1 MWQKKKELVSW
12 VLFEGA
18 LVASVTRWPLRG
30 REKQWNLVSG
40 VRVCVT
46 WRLRVVSCIKS
57 TSEEKNRRLRRASAD
72 FRPFWCSFG
81 KMTLQVSVPRDM
93 YVNQRVN
100 SASMRVGCGQG
111 GVDSRVAGFCFLA
124 LKRKRS
130 LRCRAANGAAPDP
143 GPTWREAK
151 LDSRAAKFASGSA
164 CFLSIVSIIA
174 ASLVPARPCLR

>member
-1 MWQKKKELVSW
+1 MWHK
-12 VLFEGA
+12 
-18 LVASVTRWPLRG
+18 T
-30 REKQWNLVSG
+30 QWYLVSG
-40 VRVCVT
+40 VPRVCCACALYKRAQQT
-46 WRLRVVSCIKS
+46 RPHNPQHPGFAWGLRVVSCIKS